1 MKKLIKELSTVQMKV
16 DKVYSG
22 SVTVKNVEIPQDEE
36 FNSTCALL
44 PSLFY
49 DTPLT
54 KEDLSKMNT
63 ESAPT
68 DVFKPFRAEAT
79 ESDSV
84 QVERFSKMRNKV
96 VESLSLSIPSRRM
109 PLSISPSRKRGKDMP
124 RNNP

>member
-22 SVTVKNVEIPQDEE
+22 SVTVKNVEIPLDEE

-68 DVFKPFRAEAT
+68 DVFKPFRAETT

-96 VESLSLSIPSRRM
+96 VESLRLSIPSRRM

>member
-22 SVTVKNVEIPQDEE
+22 SVTVKNVEIPLDEE
-36 FNSTCALL
+36 FNSTFALL

-84 QVERFSKMRNKV
+84 LVECFSKMRNKV
-96 VESLSLSIPSRRM
+96 VESLRLSIQSRRM

>member
-22 SVTVKNVEIPQDEE
+22 SVTVKNVEIPLDEE

-68 DVFKPFRAEAT
+68 DVFKPFRAETT